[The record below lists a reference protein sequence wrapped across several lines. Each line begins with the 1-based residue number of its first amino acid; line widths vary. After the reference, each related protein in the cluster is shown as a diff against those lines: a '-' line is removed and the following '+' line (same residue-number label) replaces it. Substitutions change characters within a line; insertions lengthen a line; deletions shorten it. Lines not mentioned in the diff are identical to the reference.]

1 MDLDRIAEAA
11 LALVDE
17 DGLTALSMRRL
28 GARLGVEAMALY
40 HYVKRKD
47 DLLDLLVERAVL
59 SGAQGADSADEA
71 DQDWRGRLKGYARRL
86 RAGLLAHPSLLP
98 LLLSRPVRSKAA
110 MESFVGA
117 LRGLVEAGF
126 DIGDAYAALN
136 GLTLM
141 VLGLTAGE
149 VNPPAPEAP
158 PSGQAQAEAAF
169 LAMVAPLLG
178 GEAAF
183 AAHHGSVFDLTL
195 DAFITGL
202 AVNAGL
208 ARPVKY
214 EHSHI

>member
-1 MDLDRIAEAA
+1 
-11 LALVDE
+11 
-17 DGLTALSMRRL
+17 
-28 GARLGVEAMALY
+28 MALY

-149 VNPPAPEAP
+149 VTRLEY
-158 PSGQAQAEAAF
+158 AA
-169 LAMVAPLLG
+169 
-178 GEAAF
+178 
-183 AAHHGSVFDLTL
+183 
-195 DAFITGL
+195 
-202 AVNAGL
+202 
-208 ARPVKY
+208 R
-214 EHSHI
+214 